1 MVGQHIVYCFNN
13 FHIFAHLLI
22 IYVFTYLHKYKF
34 WWRSDGI
41 YALSDFLLQA
51 TGLRI
56 GVLIQSFAT
65 MITALIVAFV
75 FVWELTLVMLI
86 FMPIMV
92 LSGKMQASLL
102 RGYSKNDKEG
112 VEDGGKVGL

>member
-1 MVGQHIVYCFNN
+1 
-13 FHIFAHLLI
+13 
-22 IYVFTYLHKYKF
+22 
-34 WWRSDGI
+34 
-41 YALSDFLLQA
+41 
-51 TGLRI
+51 
-56 GVLIQSFAT
+56 

>member
-1 MVGQHIVYCFNN
+1 
-13 FHIFAHLLI
+13 
-22 IYVFTYLHKYKF
+22 
-34 WWRSDGI
+34 
-41 YALSDFLLQA
+41 
-51 TGLRI
+51 
-56 GVLIQSFAT
+56 

-112 VEDGGKVGL
+112 VEDGGKVGLCVIPVDFIHGGADVWCTLHSS

>member
-1 MVGQHIVYCFNN
+1 M
-13 FHIFAHLLI
+13 
-22 IYVFTYLHKYKF
+22 
-34 WWRSDGI
+34 
-41 YALSDFLLQA
+41 
-51 TGLRI
+51 
-56 GVLIQSFAT
+56 LIQSFAT

-92 LSGKMQASLL
+92 LSGNMQDSLL

-112 VEDGGKVGL
+112 VEDGGKVGLQVIPVVFIHGGADVWCTLHIS